1 MLLDSGPYEAEFL
14 RYFIIVVNFLSKT
27 FKRRTGMKK
36 IIALSAVFVACTAFN
51 ASAGTISSNQT
62 ASCNDAKSI
71 TLEVANIPFENK
83 GANGYTSNDRGSAN
97 VAVWKSSNFTTVPI
111 ALGAKGDNN
120 AALRGQGKLTKFK
133 CKDTT
138 QCVPGAIDNMSAG
151 VSEHFY
157 SNAPGKNKVV
167 LTSQPEFSRGDSIG
181 DISGLVKI
189 TNNGS
194 NPVTV
199 TCN

>member
-1 MLLDSGPYEAEFL
+1 
-14 RYFIIVVNFLSKT
+14 
-27 FKRRTGMKK
+27 MKK
-36 IIALSAVFVACTAFN
+36 IFALTAAFVVCTAFN
-51 ASAGTISSNQT
+51 TSAGTISSNQT

-71 TLEVANIPFENK
+71 TLEVADIAAEMK
-83 GANGYTSNDRGSAN
+83 DANGFTSNDRGSAN
-97 VAVWKSSNFTTVPI
+97 VVVWKSSNFTTIPI

-120 AALRGQGKLTKFK
+120 AAMRGQGKLTKFK

-138 QCVPGAIDNMSAG
+138 QCVPGAIDNIPAG
-151 VSEHFY
+151 VAERFY
-157 SNAPGKNKVV
+157 GSIPGKNKVV

-189 TNNGS
+189 KNSGS

-199 TCN
+199 TCG

>member
-1 MLLDSGPYEAEFL
+1 
-14 RYFIIVVNFLSKT
+14 
-27 FKRRTGMKK
+27 MKK
-36 IIALSAVFVACTAFN
+36 IFALIAVFVACTSFN
-51 ASAGTISSNQT
+51 ASAGTINSNQT

-83 GANGYTSNDRGSAN
+83 DKFGYTSNDRGGAN

-111 ALGAKGDNN
+111 ALGAKSDNN
-120 AALRGQGKLTKFK
+120 AALRGKNQVTKFK

-138 QCVPGAIDNMSAG
+138 QCVPGAVDAVPAG

-157 SNAPGKNKVV
+157 VNTPGRNKVT
-167 LTSQPEFSRGDSIG
+167 LGSQPEFSRGDSLG

-189 TNNGS
+189 TNNGT

>member
-14 RYFIIVVNFLSKT
+14 RYFIFVVNFLSKT

-36 IIALSAVFVACTAFN
+36 IFALTAAFVVCTAFN
-51 ASAGTISSNQT
+51 ASAGTINSNQT

-71 TLEVANIPFENK
+71 TLEVASIAFENK
-83 GANGYTSNDRGSAN
+83 APNGYTSNDRGSAN

-111 ALGAKGDNN
+111 SLGAKGDNN
-120 AALRGQGKLTKFK
+120 AALKGSEKGDHK
-133 CKDTT
+133 
-138 QCVPGAIDNMSAG
+138 AG
-151 VSEHFY
+151 VNERFY
-157 SNAPGKNKVV
+157 GNHPGRSKVV
-167 LTSQPEFSRGDSIG
+167 LSSQPAFSRGDSIG
-181 DISGLVKI
+181 DISGLVKV

>member
-1 MLLDSGPYEAEFL
+1 MFLDSGPYEAEFL
-14 RYFIIVVNFLSKT
+14 RYFIFVVNFLSKT

-36 IIALSAVFVACTAFN
+36 IFALTAAFVVCTAFN
-51 ASAGTISSNQT
+51 ASAGTINSNQT

-83 GANGYTSNDRGSAN
+83 APNGFTSNDRGSAN
-97 VAVWKSSNFTTVPI
+97 VVVWKSSNFTTVPI

-120 AALRGQGKLTKFK
+120 ASLNGSNKGHETNVRGDYYGNR
-133 CKDTT
+133 
-138 QCVPGAIDNMSAG
+138 PGRS
-151 VSEHFY
+151 
-157 SNAPGKNKVV
+157 KVV
-167 LTSQPEFSRGDSIG
+167 LTSQPGFSRGDSIG

-189 TNNGS
+189 TNSGS

-199 TCN
+199 TCG

>member
-1 MLLDSGPYEAEFL
+1 
-14 RYFIIVVNFLSKT
+14 
-27 FKRRTGMKK
+27 MKK

-51 ASAGTISSNQT
+51 ASAGTINSNQT

-83 GANGYTSNDRGSAN
+83 DANGYTSNDRGSAN

-120 AALRGQGKLTKFK
+120 AALRGKNQVTKFK

-138 QCVPGAIDNMSAG
+138 QCVPGAVDAVPAG
-151 VSEHFY
+151 VGEHFY
-157 SNAPGKNKVV
+157 GNVPGKNKVV
-167 LTSQPEFSRGDSIG
+167 LTSQPEFSRGDSLG

-189 TNNGS
+189 TNHGT
-194 NPVTV
+194 NPVMV